1 MGIDS
6 LQDVRDVTIIAFTI
20 AGTVLFLVAIVVTIA
35 VGLAATS
42 AFRAARGLVDEGV
55 KPMVGSVRE
64 SVTFIAD
71 TAVAPIIRVYGLI
84 AGVRRGLGV
93 LSGLAH
99 RGGGDKGRKEGR
111 KEGRKK

>member
-20 AGTVLFLVAIVVTIA
+20 AGTILFLVAIVVTVV
-35 VGLAATS
+35 VGVAATT
-42 AFRAARGLVDEGV
+42 AFRTARRLIDEGI
-55 KPMVGSVRE
+55 KPMVNNMRGT
-64 SVTFIAD
+64 VTFISD
-71 TAVAPIIRVYGLI
+71 TAVSPIIRAYGLF

-99 RGGGDKGRKEGR
+99 RGVGGKGRQ
-111 KEGRKK
+111 EGRKK